1 METKAKKFSHKLLA
15 LFMAIVMGLT
25 CFSGVIT
32 AFGADSTQKRYDDA
46 VEYNDLAWNI
56 LSDEQVATAL
66 LDLADEYLPALK
78 ELEPTLAKL
87 VAGADIPVIKLE
99 WDLNERHLRVK
110 FAASTI
116 ADFTIKLGSVD
127 ELLETIQSV
136 DSFLSDP
143 GAIGPLL
150 NLVDLGVV
158 TDLDLSSFRNMS
170 RSKTSSCDI
179 VRAIFG
185 LIYNNNDT
193 LVGQLLRGELGFG
206 VVGLDIYGMLGG
218 MLGVSSD
225 DAKSNFAYNIVKSLL
240 FNYTEWFTDEEKEA
254 YTNNPS
260 SFVYDDVLLEK
271 MTVELLDKI
280 SVLVTYADGTT
291 SATRRAAIDQKIA
304 GGMTYSAAAASLG
317 YDPNLIYSSEKGM
330 ENNVLLFAY
339 GSPDA
344 DGHATAG
351 TDMIKL
357 GKSDN
362 IADFGYQALK
372 MGWSTV
378 LKDTAKL
385 VHVNYD
391 VDRGHG
397 SNFDNVYFYW
407 ASQNITGGW
416 DVSNPQEMYSAK
428 NVEAWA
434 ADVYQ
439 SYDAESPEEFL
450 SWVQHNFDHERTAAA
465 DSTGSWKDIESNK
478 IFNKLRYSPLVDYYF
493 ANTEEYAGMK
503 TGPINLYLSQL
514 GTPNTDAFFAAD
526 NFSQYTSL
534 VAGFNDCLIAV
545 VKDLF
550 PNSANIGNKDVP
562 EMTPTG
568 NFATVDDAAVKKI
581 ASTIVTNALTLVQ
594 YVADAADENILKA
607 FYINKGENA
616 KLTEETLEAAIIPLF
631 ISCIGN
637 VNLGDKLSEIIHPAD
652 WDRCRDFESI
662 AYLCL
667 REYLSYI
674 LPEKDYSG
682 LVETK
687 TDLDGNEYFAAT
699 LQGTLLPMA
708 RDAVVYVMDGYVP
721 VTDKNGNEWRV
732 EDKPVDDPAT
742 LLELLNSVICYY
754 ADNYQFKAADKKD
767 ANALGIASLFGIC
780 DQNGKSLINTGN
792 TIWENIDLIANKLLP
807 VLGTFQGTG
816 KGNFDSEALLWND
829 IVLGMLDFG
838 NASIHESKLNGGTNF
853 IYRLLKFITAA
864 PIQTDPIINVTY
876 DFVYDFINAL
886 FGPRYSGQQYV
897 PFPARTS
904 DHPFDDLLQKQTLAG
919 TGSNNLGAVQKW
931 LNNFVE
937 FSGFGYNGVSTY
949 PDTLL
954 PGLMFAVTAVN
965 SFITLVPSIAE
976 QTFKLSSVKFADSV
990 FTGCSAGA
998 PRTSSVTFKNE
1009 SYGVNLAYVDGMENS
1024 VKQLSRYFVQITDA
1038 TIDGPHQ
1045 SRNIDTPDTKTLIA
1059 PGESVVLNTRTYYA
1073 PTGDKESTVY
1083 TVTITYNITDAN
1095 GNVLYKDLKAR
1106 DYQYLTGSQGW
1117 ADIIYPTDR
1126 TFDGVRAFPDTALP
1140 GYDKGE
1146 SDNENVTLTLAE
1158 GIQVKSSAYFSNRAN
1173 NKLSILYPEAVVLG
1187 NDNLE
1192 VLNDYGIR
1200 VKNIKQGNSN
1210 NAINFLGM
1218 YYYDNTTVFDDGSNT
1233 EVDVNSSNA
1242 IPVFDKATG
1251 DLLRIGLY
1259 DYTLDGTN
1267 WVNGVT
1273 EDVMREARD
1282 NFIKD
1287 HKDEPEVYSKVA
1299 TRTHIAYTFSEAKTN
1314 GMIKAYHQNSD
1325 GQFEYIYLQASSY
1338 NTLLANVTMRGPVD
1352 GFYISNA
1359 SQSIASN
1366 NSKYMRFL
1374 TYDGS
1379 TSIGSVNKT
1388 AHVAFVG
1395 DYGTTTADYRFIVA
1409 DRSSTSTIAE
1419 KLDEINGVLNN
1430 YRDTDLTGGALERAA
1445 EAIESAFA
1453 ATSTPLSPET
1463 AAQLADKTARQLIT
1477 AISASELGDVAYV
1490 PATSLD
1496 QIPAELQGSAYAKN
1510 VTFNGKNMT
1519 VYYADADFVSP
1530 IYTATRLSTSDVYR
1544 GADAAGMSVTRDE
1557 NGVYRHTNTTAYVQ
1571 DWNTSYET
1579 PYYGDTN
1586 VQATNDNGDALYNQV
1601 QFKHYN
1607 ANGKEVRDADNWV
1620 VAIAQS
1626 SVRLVPNTSTAED
1639 NRGLYTKANDSL
1651 DYTIKYVQDHIDTRI
1666 SQPLLTDI
1674 SNVRNN
1680 MNSANFDVVTYNKMT
1695 DLAKKAEADYNIE
1708 ITYDYEEPVKD
1719 EDDKYIYD
1727 ETGNM
1732 ITETMTTTVTVPF
1745 SRYNSYVNNND
1756 IVVTDTKV
1764 VSNLSSVQVEEYIR
1778 LFNIY
1783 MNRVVE
1789 RGYIGDKLHAEI
1801 VCASGNDY
1809 KTMTAVNATYKT
1821 VEETQ
1826 ADGTVVEKTVID
1838 TPAVITKAAG
1848 AADPA
1853 HGAWDASGKLVNEGS
1868 VVYSDETWNAYTAAL
1883 ANAINV
1889 AKHGTSDAYKAY
1901 ASRNYFVAAEKE
1913 NYTAQITDC
1922 YSADTALQKAEIA
1935 LALPEAAGD
1944 GYNVSASL
1952 VVVKNAKGETNNV
1965 AVNGDYTVT
1974 VTNTATGAVVATET
1988 FTMSA
1993 DNNTFNLN
2001 LPTGTYTAKIESD
2014 YSLVRED
2021 ITINV
2026 GTSDITGPA
2035 IPIIACDF
2043 NGSGDIT
2050 GADAITIYK
2059 NAAGAQNLYC
2069 DLNGSGDVTGADA
2082 IIIYACAAAEIELA
2096 PITIA

>member
-56 LSDEQVATAL
+56 LSDEQIATAL

-78 ELEPTLAKL
+78 ELEPTLAKM

-99 WDLNERHLRVK
+99 WDLSSRHLRIR

-116 ADFTIKLGSVD
+116 ADFTVKLGSVD

-136 DSFLSDP
+136 DAFLSDP

-150 NLVDLGVV
+150 NLVDLGVI

-179 VRAIFG
+179 IRAIFG

-218 MLGVSSD
+218 MLGVSSA
-225 DAKSNFAYNIVKSLL
+225 DAKSNFVYNIVKSLL
-240 FNYTEWFTDEEKEA
+240 FNYTEWFSDAEKEA
-254 YTNNPS
+254 YTANPS
-260 SFVYDDVLLEK
+260 TFVYDDVLLEK

-280 SVLVTYADGTT
+280 SVLVTYADGTN
-291 SATRRAAIDQKIA
+291 SGTRRTAIEQKMA
-304 GGMTYSAAAASLG
+304 GGMSYAAAAASLG

-330 ENNVLLFAY
+330 ENNLLLFAY

-344 DGHATAG
+344 NGHATAD

-357 GKSDN
+357 TKSDN

-372 MGWSTV
+372 MAWSTV

-397 SNFDNVYFYW
+397 SNFDNVYYYW
-407 ASQNITGGW
+407 ASKNIAGGW
-416 DVSNPQEMYSAK
+416 DASNPEAMYSAA

-434 ADVYQ
+434 ADVYA

-514 GTPNTDAFFAAD
+514 GTPNTDAFFKAE

-550 PNSANIGNKDVP
+550 PNSANIGNQDVP
-562 EMTPTG
+562 EMQPTG
-568 NFATVDDAAVKKI
+568 NFATVDDAAVKTI
-581 ASTIVTNALTLVQ
+581 ASTIVKNALTLVQ

-607 FYINKGENA
+607 FYISKGESA
-616 KLTEETLEAAIIPLF
+616 KLTEENLEAAIIPLF

-637 VNLGDKLSEIIHPAD
+637 VDLGDKLSELIHPAD

-662 AYLCL
+662 AFVCL

-674 LPEKDYSG
+674 LPEKDYNG
-682 LVETK
+682 LVEIK
-687 TDLDGNEYFAAT
+687 TDLDGNEYYAAT

-732 EDKPVDDPAT
+732 EDRPVNDSAT

-792 TIWENIDLIANKLLP
+792 TIWENIDLIANKLIP

-886 FGPRYSGQQYV
+886 FGPRYAGQQYV

-904 DHPFDDLLQKQTLAG
+904 EHPFDDLLQKQTLAG

-965 SFITLVPSIAE
+965 SFITLIPSIAE
-976 QTFKLSSVKFADSV
+976 HSFKLSSVKFKDSV
-990 FTGCSAGA
+990 FTGCKTGVAQA
-998 PRTSSVTFKNE
+998 SSVTFKNE
-1009 SYGVNLAYVDGMENS
+1009 CYGVNLAYVDGMENN
-1024 VKQLSRYFVQITDA
+1024 VKQLSRYYVQITDA
-1038 TIDGPHQ
+1038 TIDGPHN
-1045 SRNIDTPDTKTLIA
+1045 SRSIDTPDTTKRLA

-1073 PTGDKESTVY
+1073 PSGDKESTVY

-1095 GNVLYKDLKAR
+1095 GTVLYSDLKAR
-1106 DYQYLTGSQGW
+1106 DYQYLAGAQGW
-1117 ADIIYPTDR
+1117 SDVVYPGGDR
-1126 TFDGVRAFPDTALP
+1126 IFDGVYGFSTA
-1140 GYDKGE
+1140 GE
-1146 SDNENVTLTLAE
+1146 TNSQNATMKLAE
-1158 GIQVKSSAYFSNRAN
+1158 GIETKSTAYFSTYNRN
-1173 NKLSILYPEAVVLG
+1173 NLQIIYPEAVVLG

-1192 VLNDYGIR
+1192 VVNNYGIR
-1200 VKNIKQGNSN
+1200 VRNHRTGGNSN
-1210 NAINFLGM
+1210 ETLTLLGM
-1218 YYYDNTTVFDDGSNT
+1218 YYYDNATVLDDATNT
-1233 EVDVNSSNA
+1233 EVAVNSSNA
-1242 IPVFDKATG
+1242 IPVFDKKTG
-1251 DLLRIGLY
+1251 NLLRVDRF

-1273 EDVMREARD
+1273 EDAMREARD

-1287 HKDEPEVYSKVA
+1287 HKDEPEVYSKVD
-1299 TRTHIAYTFSEAKTN
+1299 TRTHIAYTFNDAKNN
-1314 GMIKAYHQNSD
+1314 GMIKAYHQNTD
-1325 GQFEYIYLQASSY
+1325 GDFEYIYLQASNY
-1338 NTLLANVTMRGPVD
+1338 NTLLANVTMRGPVE
-1352 GFYISNA
+1352 GFYICNEA
-1359 SQSIASN
+1359 VGREAN
-1366 NSKYMRFL
+1366 TSKYIRFL

-1379 TSIGSVNKT
+1379 TSIGSVNET

-1395 DYGTTTADYRFIVA
+1395 DEGSTTADYRFIVA
-1409 DRSSTSTIAE
+1409 DRSSTSTIAD
-1419 KLDEINGVLNN
+1419 KLSEINSVLNN
-1430 YRDTDLTGGALERAA
+1430 YRDADLTGGALTKAT

-1453 ATSTPLSPET
+1453 ATSTPLSPTT
-1463 AAQLADKTARQLIT
+1463 AAQLADKTARQFVT
-1477 AISASELGDVAYV
+1477 ATAASELGDVAYV
-1490 PATSLD
+1490 PATSLS
-1496 QIPAELQGSAYAKN
+1496 QIPAELQSSAYAKN
-1510 VTFNGKNMT
+1510 VTFNGKAMT

-1530 IYTATRLSTSDVYR
+1530 IYTATRLSSSDVYR
-1544 GADAAGMSVTRDE
+1544 GADAAGMSVSRDE
-1557 NGVYRHTNTTAYVQ
+1557 NGVYRHVNTTAYVQ

-1579 PYYGDTN
+1579 PYYGNTN
-1586 VQATNDNGDALYNQV
+1586 VPATNDEGKALYNQV

-1626 SVRLVPNTSTAED
+1626 SVRLIPNTSTTED

-1666 SQPLLTDI
+1666 SQPLLNDI
-1674 SNVRNN
+1674 SIVRNN

-1719 EDDKYIYD
+1719 ADDKYTYD
-1727 ETGNM
+1727 ETGKM
-1732 ITETMTTTVTVPF
+1732 ITETKTNTVTVPF
-1745 SRYNSYVNNND
+1745 SRYNSYVDNKD
-1756 IVVTDTKV
+1756 IVITDTKV

-1783 MNRVVE
+1783 MNKVVE
-1789 RGYIGDKLHAEI
+1789 RGHIGDKLHAEI
-1801 VCASGNDY
+1801 VCASGNAY
-1809 KTMTAVNATYKT
+1809 TTMNAVDATYKT

-1826 ADGTVVEKTVID
+1826 PDGTVVEKTVMD

-1853 HGAWDASGKLVNEGS
+1853 FGAWDASGKLVNEGAT
-1868 VVYSDETWNAYTAAL
+1868 VYSDETWNEYTAAL

-1889 AKHGTSDAYKAY
+1889 AKHGASAAYSAY
-1901 ASRNYFVAAEKE
+1901 ASRNYYVAAEKE

-1922 YSADTALQKAEIA
+1922 YSADTRLQKAEIA
-1935 LALPEAAGD
+1935 LAPPEPTGD
-1944 GYNVSASL
+1944 GFNVSASL
-1952 VVVKNAKGETNNV
+1952 VVAKNAKGETDNV
-1965 AVNGDYTVT
+1965 PVNGDYTVT

-1988 FTMSA
+1988 FAMSY
-1993 DNNTFNLN
+1993 DNNTFSLN
-2001 LPTGTYTAKIESD
+2001 LAPGSYSAVISSD
-2014 YSLVRED
+2014 YSVNFDRTVTFTVVDKD
-2021 ITINV
+2021 IV
-2026 GTSDITGPA
+2026 GPA
-2035 IPIIACDF
+2035 IPMIACNF
-2043 NGSGDIT
+2043 NGDKVIT
-2050 GADAITIYK
+2050 GADAGTIFN
-2059 NAAGAQNLYC
+2059 NATGERNAYC
-2069 DLNGSGDVTGADA
+2069 DLNGDKLVSGADA
-2082 IIIYACAAAEIELA
+2082 GVVFSCAGAQQLPAIEIA
-2096 PITIA
+2096 